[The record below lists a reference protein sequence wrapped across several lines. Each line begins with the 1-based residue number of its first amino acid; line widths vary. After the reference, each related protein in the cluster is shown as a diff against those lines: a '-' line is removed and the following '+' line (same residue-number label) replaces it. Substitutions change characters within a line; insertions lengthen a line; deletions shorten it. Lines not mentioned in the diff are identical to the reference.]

1 MKRIAILASADGLN
15 ADRLVEEFHDGNR
28 VRIDIVLTDHEDAGV
43 IKRLEHRGVP
53 VTFFPRKVW
62 DEQPVQITELLKA
75 REIDLVVLDGF
86 SQPVP
91 ELMASR
97 FAGRLLKVE
106 VTHTGPDT
114 LTLTASLSDDEAGM
128 IIDEVFNTADDK
140 RAETD
145 LVAEFYR
152 KAVYEALHKLPVA
165 NNTDTKTES
174 VSDTQVPPPVPVST
188 DREWADRLGV
198 QYNPEKVAEVPPP
211 VPVGHVRTYVTQ
223 QNPQQPAPQSPQSPQ
238 DMPPMPPT
246 YLLWSVL
253 ALVLC
258 CMIPGIVAVIFSA
271 QVSSRYYRGDIEGSR
286 RASRMAEIWII
297 VSFVLGVLSATLY
310 LPMMLIR

>member
-28 VRIDIVLTDHEDAGV
+28 VRIDIVLTDREDAGV

-53 VTFFPRKVW
+53 VTFFPQEVW
-62 DEQPVQITELLKA
+62 DEQPVQITELLSA

-86 SQPVP
+86 SQPIP

-106 VTHTGPDT
+106 VKHIEPNT
-114 LTLTASLSDDEAGM
+114 LTLTAVLSAEEADV
-128 IIDEVFNTADDK
+128 IIDEVTSTADDK

-145 LVAEFYR
+145 LIAEFYR
-152 KAVYEALHKLPVA
+152 KTVYTALHKLPVDEKA
-165 NNTDTKTES
+165 ASKTEN
-174 VSDTQVPPPVPVST
+174 VSGTPVPPPVPTST

-211 VPVGHVRTYVTQ
+211 IPIGHVRNYAGQQTQ
-223 QNPQQPAPQSPQSPQ
+223 PPQHTPQSPQ

-258 CMIPGIVAVIFSA
+258 CMIPGIVAIIFSA

-310 LPMMLIR
+310 VPMMLIK

>member
-62 DEQPVQITELLKA
+62 DEQPVQITELLSA

-97 FAGRLLKVE
+97 FAGRLLKIE
-106 VTHTGPDT
+106 VKHSEPNS
-114 LTLTASLSDDEAGM
+114 LTLTASLSADEAEV
-128 IIDEVFNTADDK
+128 IIDEIVSTADDK

-152 KAVYEALHKLPVA
+152 KAVYAALHKLPA
-165 NNTDTKTES
+165 SEETEPKAAP
-174 VSDTQVPPPVPVST
+174 VSGTPVPPPVPTST

-211 VPVGHVRTYVTQ
+211 IPVGHGRIYATPQNTQ
-223 QNPQQPAPQSPQSPQ
+223 QHTPQSPQ
-238 DMPPMPPT
+238 DIPPMPPT

-310 LPMMLIR
+310 LPMMLIK

>member
-28 VRIDIVLTDHEDAGV
+28 VRIDIVLTDREDAGV
-43 IKRLEHRGVP
+43 IKRLEQRGVP
-53 VTFFPRKVW
+53 VTFFPQEIW
-62 DEQPVQITELLKA
+62 DKHPIQITELLGA

-86 SQPVP
+86 NQPVP

-97 FAGRLLKVE
+97 FAGRIVMVE
-106 VTHTGPDT
+106 AEHPDADT
-114 LTLTASLSDDEAGM
+114 LKLIASLSTNDDEM
-128 IIDEVFNTADDK
+128 IIEKVINTTEDK
-140 RAETD
+140 RTEKD
-145 LVAEFYR
+145 IVAEFYHH
-152 KAVYEALHKLPVA
+152 AVLAALHKLPVNEEEKPKIA
-165 NNTDTKTES
+165 TS
-174 VSDTQVPPPVPVST
+174 SDRPVPPPVPVST

-198 QYNPEKVAEVPPP
+198 HYNPEKVAEVPPP
-211 VPVGHVRTYVTQ
+211 VPVGHVKTYATQ
-223 QNPQQPAPQSPQSPQ
+223 QNQPQSVPPSPQ
-238 DMPPMPPT
+238 DMPPMPPN

-310 LPMMLIR
+310 VPMMLIN